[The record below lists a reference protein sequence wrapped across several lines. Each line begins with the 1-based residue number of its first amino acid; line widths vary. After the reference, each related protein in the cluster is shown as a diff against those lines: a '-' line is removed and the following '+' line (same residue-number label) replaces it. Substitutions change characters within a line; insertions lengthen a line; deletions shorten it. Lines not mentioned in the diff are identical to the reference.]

1 MSRQAAIGKT
11 AGHPGNGT
19 IGRTA
24 RADLRP
30 ARTRLGPSSGRPGQ
44 PGAARERDRDGEVR
58 TLRRAATVPATAVR
72 IAGIAIIVG
81 MAGIAGI
88 AGCSSSGTSS
98 PPPPSP
104 PSSSSSQSHL
114 SWIIQDHFLS
124 LVQAN
129 SSALREFSNAQNV
142 YVILSAKEAAAG
154 DVPSMPGVK
163 LTPTVYYNSYARYVS
178 DYNAG
183 QISSAVKAVVF
194 DDSSD
199 TPANVVPPIEAQ
211 NPFEYDQ
218 KLTEFA
224 NRHGMI
230 SMCNYILGKRID
242 SKQGEAPP
250 CDVALLNYSQQSERD
265 PSRYQSVVS
274 TAVNTIRQTR
284 PTMPVLVGLSTNP
297 RGTPITAGILTAA
310 AQATYKDVSGYWI
323 SIPTSGGV
331 GCPNCSPQ
339 NPAIL
344 APFLAHL
351 YADNVTEHGPD

>member
-1 MSRQAAIGKT
+1 MDKVYE
-11 AGHPGNGT
+11 P
-19 IGRTA
+19 
-24 RADLRP
+24 L
-30 ARTRLGPSSGRPGQ
+30 
-44 PGAARERDRDGEVR
+44 R
-58 TLRRAATVPATAVR
+58 TLRRAATVPAAVR
-72 IAGIAIIVG
+72 IAGIAITVT

-98 PPPPSP
+98 PPSSSTTTITPP
-104 PSSSSSQSHL
+104 PSSSSSSSSSSPPHSSSPSAGSRSHL

-124 LVQAN
+124 LVRAN
-129 SSALREFSNAQNV
+129 SSALRAFGNAQNV

-163 LTPTVYYNSYARYVS
+163 LTPTVYYNSYAQYVS

-183 QISSAVKAVVF
+183 RISSAVKAVVF

-199 TPANVVPPIEAQ
+199 TPVSIVPSVEEQ

-224 NRHGMI
+224 NQHGMI
-230 SMCNYILGKRID
+230 SMCDYILGKRID
-242 SKQGEAPP
+242 SKQGEVPP

-274 TAVNTIRQTR
+274 TAVNTIRRTS

-297 RGTPITAGILTAA
+297 RGTPITADILTAA
-310 AQATYKDVSGYWI
+310 AEATYKDVSGYWI

-344 APFLAHL
+344 VPFLANFYL
-351 YADNVTEHGPD
+351 TSTERRPD

>member
-1 MSRQAAIGKT
+1 
-11 AGHPGNGT
+11 
-19 IGRTA
+19 
-24 RADLRP
+24 
-30 ARTRLGPSSGRPGQ
+30 
-44 PGAARERDRDGEVR
+44 
-58 TLRRAATVPATAVR
+58 
-72 IAGIAIIVG
+72 
-81 MAGIAGI
+81 MAGVAGI

-98 PPPPSP
+98 QPP
-104 PSSSSSQSHL
+104 PSSSSPPPSSSSPPPSSSTSQSHL

-129 SSALREFSNAQNV
+129 SSALSEFSNAQNV

-154 DVPSMPGVK
+154 DIPSMPGVK
-163 LTPTVYYNSYARYVS
+163 LTPTVYYESYAQYVS

-183 QISSAVKAVVF
+183 RISSAVKAVVF

-199 TPANVVPPIEAQ
+199 TPANVVPPVEAQ

-224 NRHGMI
+224 NQHGMI
-230 SMCNYILGKRID
+230 SMCDYILGKRID

-250 CDVALLNYSQQSERD
+250 CNVALLNYSQQSERD
-265 PSRYQSVVS
+265 PSKYQSVVS
-274 TAVNTIRQTR
+274 TAVNTIRQTS

-297 RGTPITAGILTAA
+297 RGTPITADILTAA
-310 AQATYKDVSGYWI
+310 ALATYKDVSGYWI

-351 YADNVTEHGPD
+351 YADSITEHGPD

>member
-1 MSRQAAIGKT
+1 VRQC
-11 AGHPGNGT
+11 
-19 IGRTA
+19 
-24 RADLRP
+24 
-30 ARTRLGPSSGRPGQ
+30 RLGPVFLPTGQ
-44 PGAARERDRDGEVR
+44 PGAARERGRDGEVR
-58 TLRRAATVPATAVR
+58 TLRRVATVPASTVR
-72 IAGIAIIVG
+72 IAGIAITVA
-81 MAGIAGI
+81 MAGI
-88 AGCSSSGTSS
+88 AGCSSAGTPSS
-98 PPPPSP
+98 SA
-104 PSSSSSQSHL
+104 PSSSSSPPSSLSSQGHL

-163 LTPTVYYNSYARYVS
+163 LTPTVYYNSYAQYIS

-199 TPANVVPPIEAQ
+199 APANVVPPIESQ
-211 NPFEYDQ
+211 SPFEYDQ

-224 NRHGMI
+224 NQHGMM
-230 SMCNYILGKRID
+230 SLCDYILGKRID

-250 CDVALLNYSQQSERD
+250 CNVALLNYSQQSERD

-274 TAVNTIRQTR
+274 TAVNTIRQTS
-284 PTMPVLVGLSTNP
+284 PAMPVLVGLSANP
-297 RGTPITAGILTAA
+297 RGTPITADILTAA
-310 AQATYKDVSGYWI
+310 AQATYQEVSGYWI
-323 SIPTSGGV
+323 SIPTAGGV
-331 GCPNCSPQ
+331 GCPKCSPQ

-344 APFLAHL
+344 APFLANL
-351 YADNVTEHGPD
+351 YADNIY